1 MKIFRG
7 GWGTYELIPKFHTYL
22 LMQVT
27 IVAQPATKSR
37 GMIIF
42 GKTEPRRRKK
52 YGKEEWV
59 LGSIG
64 PDCYQQHFRD
74 EGTKYSSTS
83 KGLPFAE
90 DGGIVEAKVG
100 RDIA

>member
-1 MKIFRG
+1 
-7 GWGTYELIPKFHTYL
+7 
-22 LMQVT
+22 MQVT

-64 PDCYQQHFRD
+64 PDCYQQNFRD
-74 EGTKYSSTS
+74 ARTKYSSTS
-83 KGLPFAE
+83 KGLPLAG
-90 DGGIVEAKVG
+90 DCGIVEAKVG
-100 RDIA
+100 RDIV